1 MRITLLL
8 IALAMTASAGPCLVG
23 SLADYIGLGAGGCSL
38 GATPDA
44 PVVKGFT
51 ITPGL
56 FGATPL
62 DAGFVTIT
70 PIDLPSKKGLNV
82 AYSTT
87 AVASALETFFQ
98 FQITGPQLV
107 GVAQTL
113 ANSAATGDGAVTGL
127 TNLCRD
133 GSYAGA
139 VFGCSGTDHS
149 LTVVELDGFSLPHD
163 AAAFPVASFFDV
175 FFELTLDGGLN
186 GTATGASSSLV
197 FTQTPEPGAW
207 ALTLCGGLALA
218 GLRHRFSKQTQ
229 PSRSNQ

>member
-1 MRITLLL
+1 MRITFLL
-8 IALAMTASAGPCLVG
+8 ITLAMTASAGPCLVG
-23 SLADYIGLGAGGCSL
+23 SLSDYISLGAGGCSL

-44 PVVKGFT
+44 PVVKGFA

-62 DAGFVTIT
+62 DPGFVTIT
-70 PIDLPSKKGLNV
+70 PIDLPSQKGINV

-87 AVASALETFFQ
+87 AVLAALETFFQ
-98 FQITGPQLV
+98 FQITGPNLV

-113 ANSAATGDGAVTGL
+113 ANSAASGDGAVTGL

-133 GSYAGA
+133 GSYAG
-139 VFGCSGTDHS
+139 VIFGCSGTDHS
-149 LTVVELDGFSLPHD
+149 LTVVELDGFSLTMD
-163 AAAFPVASFFDV
+163 SASFPASSFFDV
-175 FFELTLDGGLN
+175 FFELTLDGGLA

-207 ALTLCGGLALA
+207 VLTLCGGLALA
-218 GLRHRFSKQTQ
+218 GLRYRFSKPSQ
-229 PSRSNQ
+229 PRSNQ